1 MSNITNELVKREINY
16 TARNDED
23 YPTSLRGIPS
33 APKGLYYIGQLPDE
47 NIPSVAIIGARNC
60 SGYGRQMARE
70 FAIEI
75 AEAGI
80 QVISGMATGVDGIA
94 QNAAISAGGRSFAV
108 LGGGVDICYP
118 AENIKLY
125 EKLMDNGALI
135 SEHPPGT
142 AALARNFASRNRIIA
157 GLSDA
162 VLVIEA
168 RQRSGTLIT
177 VGFALDQG
185 KDVYALPGRV
195 NDSLSLGCN
204 ELIKDGAYPLI
215 RPYDFVREFMDRYAL
230 MPKNGTDRA
239 SSEECGKRKLSK
251 VPGFGCSTD
260 IRQFGEKQ
268 EKERETKDDRLRF
281 MTAKER
287 MIVSVLDHRPK
298 TVSEIFYDLSDKSD
312 IQITE
317 LLGLLTD
324 MTVKH
329 KIDCVDGMNY
339 CLQTQ
344 S

>member
-1 MSNITNELVKREINY
+1 MNGITNELIKREINY
-16 TARNDED
+16 LTRED
-23 YPTSLRGIPS
+23 DGFPERLKRIPS
-33 APKGLYYIGQLPDE
+33 SPKGIYYMGELPDE
-47 NIPSVAIIGARNC
+47 NVPSVAIIGARNC

-70 FAIEI
+70 FALEI
-75 AEAGI
+75 AGAGI
-80 QVISGMATGVDGIA
+80 QVISGMAMGVDGIA
-94 QNAAISAGGRSFAV
+94 QNAALSAGGRSFAV

-118 AENIKLY
+118 AENAKLY
-125 EKLMDNGALI
+125 ERLLDNGAVI
-135 SEHPPGT
+135 SEYAPGT
-142 AALARNFASRNRIIA
+142 PTIGRNFASRNRIIS

-215 RPYDFVREFMDRYAL
+215 RPYDFVCEFMDRYAML
-230 MPKNGTDRA
+230 R
-239 SSEECGKRKLSK
+239 SEDGNEPHDDEKRLLKK
-251 VPGFGCSTD
+251 TVNDVKATD
-260 IRQFGEKQ
+260 IRRFDINAGKKQ
-268 EKERETKDDRLRF
+268 GGRSEGLRFLSTKERL
-281 MTAKER
+281 
-287 MIVSVLDHRPK
+287 IISVLDHRPK
-298 TVSEIFYDLSDKSD
+298 TVSEIFYDLSDRDD
-312 IQITE
+312 ISITE

-329 KIDCVDGMNY
+329 KIDCIDGMNY
-339 CLQTQ
+339 CIR